1 MGLFRLYWIPS
12 GGSALEG
19 GYVHH
24 RGTDLLDLAVMEAT
38 RAGATLVGEDLGTV
52 EPEVREALSERD
64 VFGYRIGWFADDPPQ
79 DWPAT
84 TLASLTTHDLPT
96 VAGIWSGQDASDR
109 ASAGL
114 APDPQGAALLRSRLA
129 RLADDPAR
137 PLPDDADERAVALGA
152 HAALARSGSDLALA
166 TLEDAVGVRS
176 RPNLPGTIDEHP
188 NWCQALPVPIE
199 ELDAAGAAEVAAIM
213 NDGRAR

>member
-1 MGLFRLYWIPS
+1 M
-12 GGSALEG
+12 
-19 GYVHH
+19 HH
-24 RGTDLLDLAVMEAT
+24 RGTELLDLAVMEAT

-64 VFGYRIGWFADDPPQ
+64 VFGYRIGWFAEDPPNE
-79 DWPAT
+79 WPAT

-96 VAGIWSGQDASDR
+96 VAGIWSGQDAADR

-114 APDPQGAALLRSRLA
+114 APDPGERSCCDHAWR
-129 RLADDPAR
+129 DSPSDPAQ
-137 PLPDDADERAVALGA
+137 PLSDDADVREVALGA

-176 RPNLPGTIDEHP
+176 RPNLPGTVDEHP
-188 NWCQALPVPIE
+188 NWRRALPVPIE
-199 ELDAAGAAEVAAIM
+199 ELDAAGATEVATIM
-213 NDGRAR
+213 NAGRAR